1 MIIESIKA
9 EYNRFKILIDHA
21 IEQVKDEDLNKIVG
35 ETENSIAILINHV
48 TGNLKSRFTNFRIED
63 GEKPWRHRAGEFEV
77 KNGTRKTLTAKWN
90 GAFQLLLGELDKLT
104 DADLM
109 HRVVVKGKEL
119 TISDALMRSLAHLSY
134 HVGQIILMARI
145 HVGREWKSLSIPKG
159 KSNLN

>member
-9 EYNRFKILIDHA
+9 EYNRFKILIAHA

-77 KNGTRKTLTAKWN
+77 KNDTRKTLTA
-90 GAFQLLLGELDKLT
+90 
-104 DADLM
+104 
-109 HRVVVKGKEL
+109 
-119 TISDALMRSLAHLSY
+119 
-134 HVGQIILMARI
+134 
-145 HVGREWKSLSIPKG
+145 
-159 KSNLN
+159 